1 MNINLKKFS
10 LTVLSSLTLT
20 ACGSGGSGGSGVSGN
35 SQSAHTPSTSIH
47 TPDNSKNNSTPNKN
61 ILNPPVNV
69 SNPNNLEIKDNDK
82 IGGAFIIS
90 GEDEHAILKKVDI
103 TTNSDL
109 NVLYIDGTKIPLS
122 SPSIKSNEWLNIRSG
137 TGKVSIDGIE
147 TSRDLKVCCGKY
159 TDTRIG
165 TVLSKNKNEDTYFF
179 YNGNLTRNM
188 PVGGTVNYN
197 TGDSILSSYH
207 DELGDTDE
215 AVGTSQFSADFV
227 NKKLTGFLS
236 VNNTKLDIK
245 ADISGNT
252 FSGTAQSNAFKSQG
266 IAEGKFYGENAKELG
281 GLVKANDNSW
291 GGAFAAKK

>member
-1 MNINLKKFS
+1 MTINLTKFS
-10 LTVLSSLTLT
+10 LTILVALTLT
-20 ACGSGGSGGSGVSGN
+20 ACGSSGGSGD

-47 TPDNSKNNSTPNKN
+47 TQNNSTPNKN
-61 ILNPPVNV
+61 TSTPPVNV
-69 SNPNNLEIKDNDK
+69 SNANNLEIKNNDK
-82 IGGAFIIS
+82 TGGAFIIS
-90 GEDEHAILKKVDI
+90 EEDGHVTLKKVDI

-122 SPSIKSNEWLNIRSG
+122 SPSIKSNGWLNIRSG

-165 TVLSKNKNEDTYFF
+165 KVLSKNKNEDTYFF

-227 NKKLTGFLS
+227 NKKLTGSLS
-236 VNNTKLDIK
+236 VNEKKLNIN

-252 FSGTAQSNAFKSQG
+252 FSGTTQSDAFKSQG

-291 GGAFAAKK
+291 SGAFAAKK

>member
-20 ACGSGGSGGSGVSGN
+20 ACGSGGSGVSGN

-90 GEDEHAILKKVDI
+90 GEDEHVTLKTVDI

-109 NVLYIDGTKIPLS
+109 NTLYIDGTKIPLS
-122 SPSIKSNEWLNIRSG
+122 SLSVKSDRWLDIRSD
-137 TGKVSIDGIE
+137 KVSIDGIE

-165 TVLSKNKNEDTYFF
+165 TVLSKNENEDTYFF

-252 FSGTAQSNAFKSQG
+252 FSDTAQSNAFKSQG

>member
-1 MNINLKKFS
+1 MKNAILKFS
-10 LTVLSSLTLT
+10 LTALATLTLA
-20 ACGSGGSGGSGVSGN
+20 ACGSSGGGN
-35 SQSAHTPSTSIH
+35 SQSTHTPSTSIH
-47 TPDNSKNNSTPNKN
+47 TQDNSQNNSTPNKN
-61 ILNPPVNV
+61 ISTPPVNV
-69 SNPNNLEIKDNDK
+69 SNANNLEIKNNDK
-82 IGGAFIIS
+82 TGGAFILS
-90 GEDEHAILKKVDI
+90 EEDEHVTLKKVDI

-109 NVLYIDGTKIPLS
+109 NVLYIDSTKIPLS
-122 SPSIKSNEWLNIRSG
+122 SPSINSNEWSNISSD
-137 TGKVSIDGIE
+137 TVSIDGIK
-147 TSRDLKVCCGKY
+147 TSRDLQVCCGKY

-165 TVLSKNKNEDTYFF
+165 NVLSKNKNEDTYFF

-188 PVGGTVNYN
+188 PVGGIVNYN

-227 NKKLTGFLS
+227 NKKLTGSLS

-281 GLVKANDNSW
+281 GFVKANDDSW
-291 GGAFAAKK
+291 AGTFAAKK

>member
-10 LTVLSSLTLT
+10 LTILAALTLT
-20 ACGSGGSGGSGVSGN
+20 ACGSSGGSGD
-35 SQSAHTPSTSIH
+35 SQSSHTPSTSIH
-47 TPDNSKNNSTPNKN
+47 TQN
-61 ILNPPVNV
+61 
-69 SNPNNLEIKDNDK
+69 NDK
-82 IGGAFIIS
+82 TGGAFIIS
-90 GEDEHAILKKVDI
+90 GEDELATLKKVEI
-103 TTNSDL
+103 TNSDL
-109 NVLYIDGTKIPLS
+109 NILYINGTKIPLS
-122 SPSIKSNEWLNIRSG
+122 SPSIKSSGWLDISSD
-137 TGKVSIDGIE
+137 KVSIDGIE
-147 TSRDLKVCCGKY
+147 TSRDIKVCCGKY

-165 TVLSKNKNEDTYFF
+165 TVLSKNENEDTYFF

-215 AVGTSQFSADFV
+215 AVGTSQFSADFI
-227 NKKLTGFLS
+227 NKKLTGSLS
-236 VNNTKLDIK
+236 VNNTKLNIK

-252 FSGTAQSNAFKSQG
+252 FSGTAQSDAFKSQG

-291 GGAFAAKK
+291 SGAFAAKK

>member
-10 LTVLSSLTLT
+10 LTILAALTLT
-20 ACGSGGSGGSGVSGN
+20 ACGSGGGSAD
-35 SQSAHTPSTSIH
+35 SQSAHISSTSIH
-47 TPDNSKNNSTPNKN
+47 TPDNSKNNSIPNKN
-61 ILNPPVNV
+61 TSTPPVNV
-69 SNPNNLEIKDNDK
+69 PNANNVEIKNNDK
-82 IGGAFIIS
+82 TGSAFIIS
-90 GEDEHAILKKVDI
+90 GEDEHLILKKVDI

-147 TSRDLKVCCGKY
+147 TSRDIKVCCGKY

-165 TVLSKNKNEDTYFF
+165 TVLSKNENEDTYFF

-188 PVGGTVNYN
+188 PNGGTAIYN

-227 NKKLTGFLS
+227 NKKLTGSLS
-236 VNNTKLDIK
+236 VNNTKLNIN

-266 IAEGKFYGENAKELG
+266 TAEGKFYGENAKELG